1 MNHDYDIGIV
11 GLGPVGSF
19 AALLLEK
26 KGLKVLAIDKDQDIY
41 SLPRAVSISD
51 QGLRMTPVSY
61 THLTLPT
68 ILLV

>member
-26 KGLKVLAIDKDQDIY
+26 KRTK
-41 SLPRAVSISD
+41 SISH
-51 QGLRMTPVSY
+51 R
-61 THLTLPT
+61 
-68 ILLV
+68 

>member
-41 SLPRAVSISD
+41 SLP
-51 QGLRMTPVSY
+51 
-61 THLTLPT
+61 
-68 ILLV
+68 